1 MSLTYYLPE
10 ILFGCLAIVAIL
22 WGIMFIWSI
31 FLSSKGKCSCRHCKG
46 IASKTSEP
54 PYLFLLPISFGT
66 KYEDSE
72 HYLASHIQPIS
83 DKSQIPSGTS
93 LLLPKMQSKAGRNY
107 RFSSSS
113 RRRNCGEHLYI

>member
-54 PYLFLLPISFGT
+54 PYYSCSLFPLALSMKTPSIILLPIYS
-66 KYEDSE
+66 
-72 HYLASHIQPIS
+72 Q
-83 DKSQIPSGTS
+83 SQI
-93 LLLPKMQSKAGRNY
+93 KA
-107 RFSSSS
+107 RFHLGGVPAGYKFIAAQNAIKS
-113 RRRNCGEHLYI
+113 R